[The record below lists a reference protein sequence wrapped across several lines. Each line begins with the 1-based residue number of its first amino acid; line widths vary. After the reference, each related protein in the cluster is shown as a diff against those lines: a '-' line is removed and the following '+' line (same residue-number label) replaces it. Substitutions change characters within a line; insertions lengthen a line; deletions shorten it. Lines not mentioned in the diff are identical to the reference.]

1 LGIARLGQLGNQP
14 RHGNYYEPEDVQRM
28 MRELW
33 EEFVA
38 KNPDMFKT

>member
-1 LGIARLGQLGNQP
+1 LGQLGNQLP
-14 RHGNYYEPEDVQRM
+14 NGNHYESEDVQRM

-38 KNPDMFKT
+38 ENPEMFKT